1 MSLKNPSELKCIVL
15 VNKYVKSVSLVSL
28 KNRGQCIGLVNKYVK
43 IMSVVSLK
51 NLGQLQSI
59 ALIVILVKL
68 SRKENIS
75 MRLLKLKRNGS
86 VSVVSLKNPC
96 ELQCIW
102 LVNKYVK
109 IMSVVSLKN
118 PFQLQSIALLVILV
132 KLSGKENTSIGR

>member
-1 MSLKNPSELKCIVL
+1 MVSVLGWLTNMS
-15 VNKYVKSVSLVSL
+15 
-28 KNRGQCIGLVNKYVK
+28 RF
-43 IMSVVSLK
+43 VVSLK
-51 NLGQLQSI
+51 NLGHLQSI

-109 IMSVVSLKN
+109 IMSLKN
-118 PFQLQSIALLVILV
+118 LFQFQSIALIVILV
-132 KLSGKENTSIGR
+132 QLSRKENI